1 MIKDAQETRIKRGH
15 MTLMKHRDTA
25 LYSGVML
32 MGSSEVADNVPTAY
46 TDGVNKKYGRKFLES
61 IAEESK
67 VRGLILHENLHV
79 ALKQVAYG
87 RTMFN
92 ENPKLANLAAD
103 FVVNDVI
110 VNIRSTLPNS
120 HELLVE
126 LPDGGFYDPMFH
138 NWSMRQVFNYLKK
151 NCKDK
156 QRHLFVKPCAQNVC
170 VFCGGIPRYTVSRSL
185 MGSTTTSQ
193 SYSSHLAAVEH
204 KQDV

>member
-92 ENPKLANLAAD
+92 EN
-103 FVVNDVI
+103 
-110 VNIRSTLPNS
+110 
-120 HELLVE
+120 
-126 LPDGGFYDPMFH
+126 
-138 NWSMRQVFNYLKK
+138 
-151 NCKDK
+151 
-156 QRHLFVKPCAQNVC
+156 RHLFVKPCAQNAF